1 MRLWMILGRLD
12 SSLCYCITG
21 PVWKQYLENDTT
33 IIAWI
38 CQINL
43 FFTLGILLVAKD
55 VTYVGGFVVTIG
67 VFVSGVA
74 TNIYRT
80 ELKRIRDYRSLLCK
94 YIILGSL
101 WRVKRVWIGK
111 DLATF
116 LKKLA
121 SSLLMWHFLSALGT
135 ISGSFDVFLQYIC
148 VSRWCWQLYK
158 EQ

>member
-1 MRLWMILGRLD
+1 M
-12 SSLCYCITG
+12 
-21 PVWKQYLENDTT
+21 
-33 IIAWI
+33 
-38 CQINL
+38 
-43 FFTLGILLVAKD
+43 
-55 VTYVGGFVVTIG
+55 VTIG

-135 ISGSFDVFLQYIC
+135 ICGSFDVFLQYIC
-148 VSRWCWQLYK
+148 VSRWC
-158 EQ
+158 